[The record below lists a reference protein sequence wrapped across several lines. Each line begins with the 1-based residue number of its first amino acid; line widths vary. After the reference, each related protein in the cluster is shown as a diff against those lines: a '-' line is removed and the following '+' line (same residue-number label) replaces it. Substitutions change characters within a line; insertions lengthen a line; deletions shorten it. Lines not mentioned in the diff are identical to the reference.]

1 MYREEI
7 YKMLKTLQGEH
18 ILKKKS
24 QEHKLSCARIC
35 FFMQETWSL
44 QGFVLVRKEH
54 LEMRMVLIPCAQTSG
69 TLFPIFPILMQCVY
83 MACLGEIGSP

>member
-18 ILKKKS
+18 IFKKKS

-54 LEMRMVLIPCAQTSG
+54 LEMRMVLSPCAQTPG
-69 TLFPIFPILMQCVY
+69 TRTSCISYFNVVCVHGLF
-83 MACLGEIGSP
+83 S